1 MVVGTVEGMV
11 VGTAERMVVGTA
23 EGTAVRMVRKDV
35 VGVQVVVVVG

>member
-11 VGTAERMVVGTA
+11 VGTVEGMV
-23 EGTAVRMVRKDV
+23 VRMVRKDM